1 MILNGINKKPLI
13 ELLNLLTTT
22 DIDNDFC
29 HNVASI
35 INIIKSKEDDFNH
48 LFYPDFDKEVWGDEH
63 GLILTAFMLKNPN
76 IKSVVGNGL
85 FCTVFEG
92 VDGFIYKV
100 STNRIRYDVSVDFY
114 KHCIN
119 NSNPLFPKIHQLS
132 IVGNDY
138 CLSTEKLTE
147 MDLTEYEELE
157 LYSLNE
163 SVAEGD
169 ILYFKSCLRYG
180 TKATPEQ
187 MKEIFDILHTLHDK
201 HECRLDM
208 FSSNFMYRGE
218 ELVFNDPLSMG
229 H

>member
-1 MILNGINKKPLI
+1 MFSDAIDEKPLI
-13 ELLNLLTTT
+13 EVLNFLTTV
-22 DIDNDFC
+22 DLDKNFC
-29 HNVASI
+29 QKMASA
-35 INIIKSKEDDFNH
+35 INMIKSKEDDFNR

-63 GLILTAFMLKNPN
+63 GLILTAFILKNPN
-76 IKSVVGNGL
+76 IKSVLGNGL

-92 VDGFIYKV
+92 IDGLIYKV
-100 STNRIRYDVSVDFY
+100 STNRIRYDVSSDFY

-119 NSNPLFPKIHQLS
+119 NSNPLFPKIHQIS
-132 IVGNDY
+132 IVGDDY

-169 ILYFKSCLRYG
+169 ILHFKSCLRYG
-180 TKATPEQ
+180 TKATSEQ
-187 MKEIFDILHTLHDK
+187 MKEIFDILYILHDK